1 MSTNL
6 DLDDRLIKKA
16 QRIGKHKT
24 KKETV
29 TEALREYIMYRKQK
43 EIKTLFHTIDY
54 EEKSDYKRQRQ
65 VR

>member
-1 MSTNL
+1 MDNNL
-6 DLDDRLIKKA
+6 DLYNRLINEA

-29 TEALREYIMYRKQK
+29 TKALQEYIMYRKQK
-43 EIKTLFHTIDY
+43 EIKSLFHTIDY
-54 EEKSDYKRQRQ
+54 ELKHDYKRQRQ